1 VSERAS
7 HGPAGGAAD
16 RRWLLGA
23 LALIVAFMVGEIIA
37 GLLADSLALITDAAH
52 LLTDAAALV
61 VAIVASRIVERPA
74 RGAYTW
80 GFARVD
86 ALSGQANGLTLLLLA
101 AWFVIE
107 AVRRLVN
114 PPDARGGV
122 MVVVAAIGVLVN
134 LAASLL
140 ASRADRRSLS
150 VRGAVAHLINDLW
163 AFVAT
168 LVAGVVILATGWA
181 RADAVAS
188 LVVAALMIRSGV
200 GLVRASGRVF
210 LEASPTGVDPQA
222 IGLEL
227 ARLPG
232 VAEVHDLHV
241 WEIGSGD
248 AAASAHVLVTPP
260 DDCHAV
266 ARTLRDWL
274 AAEHGIDHVT
284 LQVDHLAEAGD
295 PTEHCA
301 DAHGPTHLG
310 QGFVATRAVPS
321 ETHPGS

>member
-1 VSERAS
+1 MSGHA
-7 HGPAGGAAD
+7 HGPATGAAD

-23 LALIVAFMVGEIIA
+23 LALILAFMIGEVIA
-37 GLLADSLALITDAAH
+37 GLLADSLALVTDAAH
-52 LLTDAAALV
+52 LLTDVAALV
-61 VAIVASRIVERPA
+61 VAILASRIVERPA

-101 AWFVIE
+101 AWFIVE
-107 AVRRLVN
+107 AVRRLAN

-122 MVVVAAIGVLVN
+122 MVAVAAVGVVVN

-150 VRGAVAHLINDLW
+150 VRGAVSHLVNDLW
-163 AFVAT
+163 AFLAT
-168 LVAGVVILATGWA
+168 LVAGVVILATGWT

-210 LEASPTGVDPQA
+210 LEASPSGIDPQA
-222 IGLEL
+222 VGHEL
-227 ARLPG
+227 AGLPG

-241 WEIGSGD
+241 WEIGSGE
-248 AAASAHVLVTPP
+248 AAASAHVLVAPP
-260 DDCHAV
+260 NDCHAV
-266 ARTLRDWL
+266 ARVMREWL
-274 AAEHGIDHVT
+274 AAEYGIDHVT
-284 LQVDHLAEAGD
+284 LQVDHLAESGD
-295 PTEHCA
+295 DATEHCA
-301 DAHGPTHLG
+301 DAHGPTHVG
-310 QGFVATRAVPS
+310 PGFVAR
-321 ETHPGS
+321 EQ